1 LFVSQGGPSWRFVL
15 DFDNID
21 LAQMV
26 IPSGQSGNPLSPHF
40 FDFYDLWEGG
50 EYWTVPFTKEK
61 VEERAVSKLKLIPSS
76 D

>member
-1 LFVSQGGPSWRFVL
+1 
-15 DFDNID
+15 
-21 LAQMV
+21 MV

-61 VEERAVSKLKLIPSS
+61 VEERAVSKLKLIPLS